1 MNGIGLVGLGVMG
14 ENLAKNIASKGFPV
28 VVYNRT
34 SEKTERLVSSV
45 KGILDIKPS
54 YSLGQLAQMLE
65 RPRQIILMVEAG
77 KAVDMVLEQLTPHL
91 SRGDILFDCG
101 NSHYKDTE
109 RRQAAMD
116 RHGVVFMGV
125 GVSGGE
131 EGALKGPS
139 VMAGGAAEGFEA
151 SKHLWESISAK
162 ADGQPCAGY
171 MGRGGAGHLVKMV
184 HNGIE
189 YAVLQLIAETYD
201 ILKTGLAKTS
211 DDISR
216 IFKQWRGTELSS
228 FLIEIAADV
237 LAFKDPDTGLPLVE
251 LVLDKAGQKGTGRWC
266 VQTAAELGVP
276 TPSIDAAVS
285 ARNISALKALRTQL
299 SDVYGNDSKLAGH
312 EDIVERLRQAYW
324 CSMVMSFV
332 QGLNLIQ
339 SASQTYGYGTNIDEA
354 LRVWRAGCIIRAA
367 VLYNLRDALKT
378 VGDAQYLLKSDKL
391 VEEILSR
398 AEGWRQVIMY
408 AKQADI
414 PTPVLD
420 ASYNY
425 FISMT
430 RKRLPANIIQ
440 ALRDRFGSHTYER
453 LDKPGVFHSS
463 WRP

>member
-1 MNGIGLVGLGVMG
+1 LNSVGLIGLGVMG
-14 ENLAKNIASKGFPV
+14 ENLARNIASKGFPV

-34 SEKTERLVSSV
+34 AEKTDRLVSSV
-45 KGILDIKPS
+45 KQVLDIRPS
-54 YSLGQLAQMLE
+54 YSFSELAAMLE
-65 RPRQIILMVEAG
+65 RPRQIIIMVEAG
-77 KAVDMVLEQLTPHL
+77 KPVDMVLEQLTPYL

-101 NSHYKDTE
+101 NSHYRDTG
-109 RRQAAMD
+109 RRQAMLEK
-116 RHGVVFMGV
+116 HGVVLMGV

-139 VMAGGAAEGFEA
+139 VMAGGLKQGFEA
-151 SKHLWESISAK
+151 SRHLWESIAAK
-162 ADGQPCAGY
+162 ADGEPCAGY
-171 MGRGGAGHLVKMV
+171 MGGGGAGHFVKMV

-189 YAVLQLIAETYD
+189 YAILQLIAETYD
-201 ILKTGLAKTS
+201 IMKTGLGMTA
-211 DDISR
+211 DGISVVFR
-216 IFKQWRGTELSS
+216 EWGRAELSS

-237 LAFKDPDTGLPLVE
+237 LAFKDPETGVPLVE

-285 ARNISALKALRTQL
+285 ARNISALKNLRIQL
-299 SDVYGNDSKLAGH
+299 HDVYGERSKHRVSNDVVEKL
-312 EDIVERLRQAYW
+312 RKAYW

-332 QGLNLIQ
+332 QGLTIIQ
-339 SASQTYGYGTNIDEA
+339 SGSQAYGYGTSLDEV
-354 LRVWRAGCIIRAA
+354 LRVWRNGCIIRAA
-367 VLYNLRDALKT
+367 VLKDLREALKA
-378 VGDAQYLLKSDKL
+378 VGDAQYLLKSDQL
-391 VEEILSR
+391 VREVVSR
-398 AEGWRQVIMY
+398 VDGWRDVIIY
-408 AKQADI
+408 AKQAGI

-430 RKRLPANIIQ
+430 RKALPANIIQ

-453 LDKPGVFHSS
+453 VDKPGIYHSS